1 MNNKYSIYIYRCIYL
16 YVKVIHMYILP
27 AFDAQYD
34 AFLMLTSQ
42 FLKDTLWVSCRTSGA
57 YSVASSLS
65 TFSLHLHQ
73 CTEKPKDM
81 PQKFLEPSGGGHAG
95 MRWCKSKLSVYSVS
109 AVPPY
114 KCISSRPIGS
124 RVVRRSNYLEIFIDK
139 GSNLRPIGQLRFL
152 SMARR

>member
-1 MNNKYSIYIYRCIYL
+1 M

-34 AFLMLTSQ
+34 AFLMLTSK

-57 YSVASSLS
+57 RSTYPSLS
-65 TFSLHLHQ
+65 TSSLHLHQ
-73 CTEKPKDM
+73 CAAKPKDM

-114 KCISSRPIGS
+114 KCISSRLIGS
-124 RVVRRSNYLEIFIDK
+124 RVVRRSNYLEIFMDK